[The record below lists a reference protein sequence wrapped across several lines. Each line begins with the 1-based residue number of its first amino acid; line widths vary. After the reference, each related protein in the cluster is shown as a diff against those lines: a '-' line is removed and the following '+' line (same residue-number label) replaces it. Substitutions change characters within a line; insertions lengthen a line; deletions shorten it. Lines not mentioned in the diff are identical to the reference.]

1 MLIQY
6 EKLEENKRKE
16 EEVLRHYEEVYQ
28 VDMGYLFYTTDSN
41 SHCV

>member
-16 EEVLRHYEEVYQ
+16 EKVLRHYEEVYQ
-28 VDMGYLFYTTDSN
+28 VDMGYLFYQTIIYK
-41 SHCV
+41 HQ